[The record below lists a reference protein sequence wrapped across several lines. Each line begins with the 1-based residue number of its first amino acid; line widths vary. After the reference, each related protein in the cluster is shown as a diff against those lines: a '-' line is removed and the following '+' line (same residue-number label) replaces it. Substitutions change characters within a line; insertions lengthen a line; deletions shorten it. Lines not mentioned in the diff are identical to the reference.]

1 MSIRN
6 KFSKIIKVGQRKVDE
21 SKQLSAKVLYTYVFF
36 LSMSPRYMEVLL
48 AVAQEMK
55 HCKEG

>member
-1 MSIRN
+1 M
-6 KFSKIIKVGQRKVDE
+6 
-21 SKQLSAKVLYTYVFF
+21 KQLSARVIGVCTYVFF

-48 AVAQEMK
+48 AAAQEMK